1 MPADIIAVNLASYQ
15 SFQKGAY
22 AHLQRL
28 GVRYVEIGVP
38 EGDQVADVQR
48 ELQSYDLSP
57 SALVCP
63 CDLGDADPQTMR
75 PHLEAGRALGVPL
88 FFISAKA
95 GDLPK
100 PEAYRRL
107 RARAELAD
115 EYGITLALETH
126 PDLAEN
132 ATEARAT
139 LHAVGHPR
147 LKWNLDT
154 ANLYYYNHNID
165 EVGEARQGADLIAS
179 VHLKDTNGAFQTW
192 WFPALGEGIVDFAG
206 VRRVLT
212 ALGGFHG
219 PYTLELEGIQGE
231 NLDETAVQERVARSL
246 RHLKQVGFD
255 VS

>member
-1 MPADIIAVNLASYQ
+1 MPTADIIAVNLASYQ

-28 GVRYVEIGVP
+28 GVRYVEISVP
-38 EGDQVADVQR
+38 EGDQVAAVQR
-48 ELQSYDLSP
+48 ELQSYDLSL

-75 PHLEAGRALGVPL
+75 PHMEAGRALGVSL

-115 EYGITLALETH
+115 AYGVTLALETH

-147 LKWNLDT
+147 LRWNLDT
-154 ANLYYYNHNID
+154 ANLSYYNHNID
-165 EVGEARQGADLIAS
+165 AVEQAKKGADLVAS
-179 VHLKDTNGAFQTW
+179 VHLKDTNGGFQTW
-192 WFPALGEGIVDFAG
+192 WFPALGEGVVDFAG
-206 VRRVLT
+206 VRA
-212 ALGGFHG
+212 ALAKNGFHG
-219 PYTLELEGIQGE
+219 PYTLELEGIEGE
-231 NLDETAVQERVARSL
+231 HLDETGIHARVERSL
-246 RHLKQVGFD
+246 RHLKQIGFD